1 MGWPKVCT
9 LGPTLTSCFP
19 LRMAEI
25 KKVSRGAEIHR
36 TLGYPNMPK
45 LRLYLPSLLGAKYD
59 YFMHYLD
66 YFWKEA
72 GRGKKSESQNQTLTY
87 PFSPTQSLVN
97 FLWKNFGSN
106 TFQFRCYLSQRTLQK
121 NFTWIFK
128 FACFSWCKAYI
139 FEKKTV
145 RFPDAEFNAESIG
158 TKSQKWKTQNL
169 VFLFLIAL
177 FIWRPI

>member
-72 GRGKKSESQNQTLTY
+72 GRGEKSESQNQTLTY

-97 FLWKNFGSN
+97 FCEKTLVPTLSSFAATYHKGHFRKISPGFSSLHAFLGARP
-106 TFQFRCYLSQRTLQK
+106 TFLK
-121 NFTWIFK
+121 
-128 FACFSWCKAYI
+128 
-139 FEKKTV
+139 KKTV